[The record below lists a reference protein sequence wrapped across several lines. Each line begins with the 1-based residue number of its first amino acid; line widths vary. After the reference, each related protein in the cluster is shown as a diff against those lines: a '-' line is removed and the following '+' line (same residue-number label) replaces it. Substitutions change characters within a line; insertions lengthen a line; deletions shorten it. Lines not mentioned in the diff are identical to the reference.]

1 MSTLTENVMMQF
13 RKFVDEKTGGN
24 LESEEQLQALLQEFM
39 EKYNISLDDAPPLSR
54 ETAKT
59 VYDWL
64 ELAEQQK
71 TKKARR
77 ECLEKAKALDPRNLD
92 VLMQL
97 LLLEKKQLWE
107 YIPEVQKMLALG
119 KEDLK
124 QRKLYRESMG
134 DFYMVLETR
143 PYMRVMHFY
152 LELLAG
158 CGMIQQAIAV
168 AKEMLKLNK
177 NDNLGIRFYLIALYV
192 YSEDEFNAR
201 KLIRTF
207 KDEEDSCL
215 FTMPMALLK
224 FRQGK
229 WDEAKAILKKVKEQY
244 KGFQTFLRDA
254 VKGRDAFYNDDE
266 EIMDMYQPFT
276 RSELVT
282 MVLDFHFLWDGA
294 QEFFCWAKTVM
305 GPERKRRG
313 KKNSKE

>member
-1 MSTLTENVMMQF
+1 
-13 RKFVDEKTGGN
+13 
-24 LESEEQLQALLQEFM
+24 
-39 EKYNISLDDAPPLSR
+39 
-54 ETAKT
+54 
-59 VYDWL
+59 
-64 ELAEQQK
+64 
-71 TKKARR
+71 RR

-97 LLLEKKQLWE
+97 LLLEKKQFWE

-158 CGMIQQAIAV
+158 CGMVQQAIAA

-177 NDNLGIRFYLIALYV
+177 NDNLGIRFYLMALYV

-254 VKGRDAFYNDDE
+254 VKGRDAFYEEDE
-266 EIMDMYQPFT
+266 EMMDMYQPNT

-282 MVLDFHFLWDGA
+282 MVLDFHFLWDTA
-294 QEFFCWAKTVM
+294 QQFFLWAKTVM
-305 GPERKRRG
+305 GPERKRREKSG
-313 KKNSKE
+313 KSSH

>member
-1 MSTLTENVMMQF
+1 MDKLTDKVISQF
-13 RKFVDEKTGGN
+13 YEFVDKKTGGN
-24 LESEEQLQALLQEFM
+24 LESDEQLEALLQEFM

-64 ELAEQQK
+64 ELSGQQK

-143 PYMRVMHFY
+143 PYMRVVHFY

-177 NDNLGIRFYLIALYV
+177 NDNLGIRFYLMALYV

-224 FRQGK
+224 FRQGN
-229 WDEAKAILKKVKEQY
+229 WDEAKAILEKVKEQY

-254 VKGRDAFYNDDE
+254 VKGRDAFYDDDE
-266 EIMDMYQPFT
+266 EMMDMYQPFT

-294 QEFFCWAKTVM
+294 QEFFLWAKTVM
-305 GPERKRRG
+305 GPERKRSV

>member
-1 MSTLTENVMMQF
+1 MDKLTDKVISQF
-13 RKFVDEKTGGN
+13 YEFVDKKTGGN
-24 LESEEQLQALLQEFM
+24 LESDEQLEALLQEFM

-71 TKKARR
+71 TKKARQ

-97 LLLEKKQLWE
+97 LLLEKKQFWE

-158 CGMIQQAIAV
+158 CGMIQQAIAA

-177 NDNLGIRFYLIALYV
+177 NDNLGIRFYLMALYV

-254 VKGRDAFYNDDE
+254 VKGRDAFYEEDE
-266 EIMDMYQPFT
+266 EMMDMYQPNT

-282 MVLDFHFLWDGA
+282 MVLDFNFLWDTT
-294 QEFFCWAKTVM
+294 QQFFLWAKTVM
-305 GPERKRRG
+305 GPERKRRV

>member
-39 EKYNISLDDAPPLSR
+39 EKYNASLDAAPPLSR

-77 ECLEKAKALDPRNLD
+77 ECLEKAKALDPKNLD

-97 LLLEKKQLWE
+97 LLLEKKQFWE
-107 YIPEVQKMLALG
+107 YIPEVQKILALG

-134 DFYMVLETR
+134 DFYMVFETR

-177 NDNLGIRFYLIALYV
+177 NDNLGTRFYLMSLYV

-201 KLIRTF
+201 KLIRAF
-207 KDEEDSCL
+207 KDEEDSGL

-229 WDEAKAILKKVKEQY
+229 WDEAKAILEKVKKQY

-254 VKGRDAFYNDDE
+254 AEGRDAFYEEDE
-266 EIMDMYQPFT
+266 EMMDMYQPNT

-282 MVLDFHFLWDGA
+282 MVLDFSCLWDTA
-294 QEFFCWAKTVM
+294 QQFFLWAKTIM
-305 GPERKRRG
+305 GPERKRRE
-313 KKNSKE
+313 KRSSKE

>member
-1 MSTLTENVMMQF
+1 MSTLTENVMIQF

-54 ETAKT
+54 ESAKT

-64 ELAEQQK
+64 ELSGQQK

-107 YIPEVQKMLALG
+107 YIPEVQKMLTLG

-152 LELLAG
+152 LELLAD

-177 NDNLGIRFYLIALYV
+177 NDNLGIRFYLMALYV

-224 FRQGK
+224 FRQGN

-254 VKGRDAFYNDDE
+254 AEGRDAFYEEDE
-266 EIMDMYQPFT
+266 EMMDMYQPNT

-282 MVLDFHFLWDGA
+282 MVLDFNFLWDTT
-294 QEFFCWAKTVM
+294 QQFFLWAKNVM
-305 GPERKRRG
+305 GPERKRRV